1 MSWEDE
7 ILKFNEKFGTDVE
20 RLETALEILN
30 EAHEDFRKVLRDKNV
45 PNEVKDKISTPM
57 LAIHRAIKYVDTVH
71 INLKY
76 GKK

>member
-1 MSWEDE
+1 MSWKDE
-7 ILKFNEKFGTDVE
+7 ILKFNENFGTNEE

-30 EAHEDFRKVLRDKNV
+30 KAHEDFREVLRDKNV
-45 PNEVKDKISTPM
+45 PNEVKDQISTPM